1 MVPDGIPGP
10 QRNAARG
17 SPSPARRP
25 RAILGGVSPL
35 ATVIVAWAA
44 VYAYVCAYFCVL
56 YSRRRGE
63 RVHLAFG
70 LMAGALCIYA
80 VGSALLVDAGTVAE
94 ATLGQRVRALG
105 LAPGVVFVVEFCHRL
120 VGRPRSRLI
129 HAAYGWAGVTIL
141 LTVLNQHVDASTP
154 APHPTWGFAGVPDY
168 PEASLTPLGQLN
180 LSISFV
186 LVAWGI
192 AVLLRPARTDRDA
205 RLMLATMVVN
215 IVAAAH
221 DSAVAFGLLRSVHL
235 LEHAAMLSVVA
246 MSYLLLDRFVRTS
259 EELASRTFQLRSSYD
274 ELRHTQEELVHKE
287 QLAAVGELSAV
298 IAHKVRNPLAVI
310 KNSVSGLR
318 RPRLEDRDRDTLL
331 SILDE
336 EVDRLNRLVNDLLA
350 YSRPVA
356 PQGRQ
361 VELPE
366 LLQRSVDLARGGSR
380 AAAEVLV
387 DVIESPGPTS
397 VHGDPDLLRHAFVNI
412 VENAIQAMGAGGRL
426 AIKTRAVHRDRRDW
440 IAVDFEDTGEGMDTQ
455 IRSKARDPF
464 FTTRPTGTGLGLAIV
479 ERVVRTHGGRVEIDS
494 RSGQGTTV
502 TVLLPT
508 EAPPKEHRAAARVL
522 EVET

>member
-1 MVPDGIPGP
+1 M
-10 QRNAARG
+10 
-17 SPSPARRP
+17 
-25 RAILGGVSPL
+25 SPL

-56 YSRRRGE
+56 YARRRAE

-80 VGSALLVDAGTVAE
+80 VGSALLANADTVAE
-94 ATLGQRVRALG
+94 AALGQRVRALG

-129 HAAYGWAGVTIL
+129 LAAYGWAGLTIL

-154 APHPTWGFAGVPDY
+154 APEPTWGLAAAPDH
-168 PEASLTPLGQLN
+168 PEAMLTALGQIN
-180 LSISFV
+180 LSISFL

-192 AVLLRPARTDRDA
+192 SVLIGPARIDRDA
-205 RLMLATMVVN
+205 RLMLATMVIN

-221 DSAVAFGLLRSVHL
+221 DTAVSFGALRSFHL

-298 IAHKVRNPLAVI
+298 IAHEVRNPLAVI

-318 RPRLEDRDRDTLL
+318 RPRIEDQDRDTLL

-361 VELPE
+361 VELSE
-366 LLQRSVDLARGGSR
+366 LLHRSVDLARGGSR
-380 AAAEVLV
+380 GAAEVQV
-387 DVIESPGPTS
+387 EVAEPPGATS

-426 AIKTRAVHRDRRDW
+426 AIKTRPVLRSGRDW
-440 IAVDFEDTGEGMDTQ
+440 VAVDFEDTGEGMDTQ

-479 ERVVRTHGGRVEIDS
+479 ERVVRTHGGAVEIDS

-508 EAPPKEHRAAARVL
+508 EGPPSREHRALASVM
-522 EVET
+522 EVDT